1 MTNDVLATKV
11 FVAKSGDE
19 EYKITLHL
27 VPHGGFDYG
36 NRHALLY
43 NVQDLKKGKQ
53 FVEEGFDARYD
64 SRFNT
69 VESFNQNAYG
79 FVKDQ
84 IRDEFTLEEV
94 IEDE

>member
-1 MTNDVLATKV
+1 MNDVLATKK
-11 FVAKSGDE
+11 FIAKSSDE
-19 EYKITLHL
+19 SYAITLHL

-43 NVQDLKKGKQ
+43 NVQDLTTGKHFMEQ
-53 FVEEGFDARYD
+53 GFDARYD

-69 VESFNQNAYG
+69 VESFNDHAYE

-84 IRDEFTLEEV
+84 IREEFTIEEV
-94 IEDE
+94 IDNE